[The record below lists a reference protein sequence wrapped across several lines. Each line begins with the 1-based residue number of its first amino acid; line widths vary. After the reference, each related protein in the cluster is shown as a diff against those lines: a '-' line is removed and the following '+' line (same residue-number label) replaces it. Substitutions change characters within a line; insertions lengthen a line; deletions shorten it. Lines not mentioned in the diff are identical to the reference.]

1 MSLFREKRYK
11 RGWIKKTREIFFN
24 KALFQ
29 KLFLLSLSF
38 TLLSCGHFIKNRSF
52 QEAEVKPWVRISH
65 SESGS
70 ASYTHAEDYQS
81 SFGDISLDHHPMV
94 DKWITYFT
102 GPGREIMKTYLERS
116 SRYLPMMKYVIRE
129 NNLPENLVYVALIE
143 SGFSPIAHSQAGA
156 VGYWQF
162 ISGTARH
169 YGLKINSFIDERRDP
184 VLSTRAAAEY
194 FKDLYSLFGDWHLAL
209 ASYNS
214 GEYRVN
220 RVVLRYYNRNFWYLT
235 EKKGLPSE
243 TRNYVPK
250 FIAAVRIASD
260 PEKYGFTDLNH
271 QEPLQYDVVSI
282 SKPLSLKKWAKALN
296 LSYEELK
303 ALNPSY
309 KGEYVPVHVKDMIL
323 RVPVGFKL
331 LAETAL
337 EKSSMKKPKHGYH
350 DFYWYRVRRGDS
362 LYKIARRNRITV
374 SRLKRKNGI
383 KRGSVIRVGQRL
395 KVPSRNY
402 VSRKT
407 KHPIQRRDLNS
418 VHVVRQGENLSLI
431 SNKYKVSIAN
441 LKSANNLKG
450 NTIRPG
456 QKIQL
461 QNPPSN
467 TQQATQ
473 SNKHHV
479 VKKGDTLIGIA
490 KQYHVNLMKLLD
502 INSLNLNSVIIAGT
516 RLIIP

>member
-1 MSLFREKRYK
+1 MQEILLKENFSCFF
-11 RGWIKKTREIFFN
+11 KKGPETG
-24 KALFQ
+24 KMMLQ
-29 KLFLLSLSF
+29 KLFLLSLSL
-38 TLLSCGHFIKNRSF
+38 TLFSCEHFIKNRSF
-52 QEAEVKPWVRISH
+52 KSKEVKPWVRISH

-70 ASYTHAEDYQS
+70 ASYSKKTSDYQS
-81 SFGDISLDHHPMV
+81 FFGKISLDHHPMV

-102 GPGREIMKTYLERS
+102 GPGRDVMRVYLERS
-116 SRYLPMMKYVIRE
+116 SRYLPMMKHVIRE
-129 NNLPENLVYVALIE
+129 NKLPENLVYVALIE

-156 VGYWQF
+156 MGYWQF
-162 ISGTARH
+162 ISSTARH

-194 FKDLYSLFGDWHLAL
+194 FKNLYSLFGDWHLAL

-260 PEKYGFTDLNH
+260 PEKYGFTNISY

-282 SKPLSLKKWAKALN
+282 SKSLSLKKWAKALN
-296 LSYEELK
+296 IPYEELK

-309 KGEYVPVHVKDMIL
+309 KGEYVPVHVKDMVL
-323 RVPVGFKL
+323 RVPVGFKM
-331 LAETAL
+331 LAEAAL
-337 EKSSMKKPKHGYH
+337 EKSGMKKPKYGYH

-374 SRLKRKNGI
+374 SRLKRENRI
-383 KRGSVIRVGQRL
+383 RRNSVIRVGQKL
-395 KVPSRNY
+395 KVPSRTI
-402 VSRKT
+402 SKKT
-407 KHPIQRRDLNS
+407 KHPIKRRRDLNA

-431 SNKYKVSIAN
+431 SNKYSVSVSR
-441 LKSANNLKG
+441 LKSTNNLKG
-450 NTIRPG
+450 STIHPG

-461 QNPPSN
+461 KNSSPN
-467 TQQATQ
+467 TKQATQ
-473 SNKHHV
+473 TKKHHV
-479 VKKGDTLIGIA
+479 VRKGGHSYWHCKT
-490 KQYHVNLMKLLD
+490 
-502 INSLNLNSVIIAGT
+502 
-516 RLIIP
+516 IPCNPYETFRYQLS